1 MGRGVSG
8 GTDGLHSLI
17 RLHRFLAG
25 DTASW
30 IGRGAITKG
39 NPPHDAHPYAGRG
52 RRGDLLTAG
61 YTDCRGAAFIR
72 QSAIDVEKSASHHL
86 SLLEKSAPGI
96 LYLLSL
102 LSRSGTNI
110 GCAPDSSF
118 RASLSAVSHS
128 CRASSF
134 RPMAASASPRASCP
148 NIDDGSIATAS
159 SASANAPA
167 ALPLP
172 ATSIAF
178 CARLS
183 AAAGLISNRPR

>member
-102 LSRSGTNI
+102 ALKIRHEHRLRARFELPRFPERRVPLLPRLFLSPHGRE
-110 GCAPDSSF
+110 
-118 RASLSAVSHS
+118 RV
-128 CRASSF
+128 
-134 RPMAASASPRASCP
+134 SPRLVP
-148 NIDDGSIATAS
+148 QY
-159 SASANAPA
+159 
-167 ALPLP
+167 
-172 ATSIAF
+172 
-178 CARLS
+178 
-183 AAAGLISNRPR
+183 